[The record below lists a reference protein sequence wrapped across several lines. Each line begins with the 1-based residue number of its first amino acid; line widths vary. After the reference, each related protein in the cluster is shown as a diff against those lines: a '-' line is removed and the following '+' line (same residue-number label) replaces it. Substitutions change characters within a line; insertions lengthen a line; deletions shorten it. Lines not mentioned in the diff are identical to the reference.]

1 MLYPL
6 VESTLPE
13 ELLRVWQG
21 HSTSAGNIDTRDRL
35 SRLMSF
41 LQIKVVTEER
51 IAMAVDGFNINVTA
65 KELKE
70 KKEERREEETIV
82 KRNTIGSR
90 IYQCQTYASDIVY
103 FLQRATRELHVRES

>member
-1 MLYPL
+1 MKALESLKVTTEIYAAMLYPL
-6 VESTLPE
+6 VESALPE
-13 ELLRVWQG
+13 ELLRIWQG

-41 LQIKVVTEER
+41 LQIEVVAEEK

-70 KKEERREEETIV
+70 KRRK
-82 KRNTIGSR
+82 KRKR
-90 IYQCQTYASDIVY
+90 DHRQEKYH
-103 FLQRATRELHVRES
+103 R